1 MMTLTPHKEE
11 EEDSIEDSAN
21 HNTIFFLSLSPVVKF
36 DDDIDDDNHT

>member
-1 MMTLTPHKEE
+1 MTLTPHKEE

-21 HNTIFFLSLSPVVKF
+21 HTVFFSLSPVVKF

>member
-21 HNTIFFLSLSPVVKF
+21 HTIFFLSLSPVVKF

>member
-1 MMTLTPHKEE
+1 MTLTPHKEE

-21 HNTIFFLSLSPVVKF
+21 HNTNFFSLSPVVKF

>member
-1 MMTLTPHKEE
+1 MTLTPHKEE

-21 HNTIFFLSLSPVVKF
+21 HTIFSLSLSPVVKF